1 MGKRRMFS
9 KDIVRSDAFLE
20 LPISSQALYFQ
31 LGMDTDDR
39 GYISNAKSLI
49 RMLGANQGDLE
60 PLVGKGFVLVR
71 GDSLLLQK
79 HFRLNNYIQ
88 ADRFKETT
96 YLEDLKTLFIEE
108 NGAYTIDETKAAKKA
123 YIKGNV
129 ACIQNVSNADTQ
141 VKISEV
147 NKSKDNISEDNLEKE
162 NETKI
167 DVNRYK
173 QLSLRDALAYQ
184 LVECEYITEGELLL
198 NQYSE
203 LIGTWLS
210 NRDMVDVKVKINY
223 FIEQITHLI
232 PCGKDKENRPIFK
245 RRCDQ
250 QEINYQIAN
259 KYLYF
264 KESVEKSFR
273 KFDSNENNI
282 Y

>member
-60 PLVGKGFVLVR
+60 PLVAKGFVLVR

-129 ACIQNVSNADTQ
+129 ACIQNVSNVDTQ

-147 NKSKDNISEDNLEKE
+147 NKSKDNISEDNLGKE
-162 NETKI
+162 NGTKI
-167 DVNRYK
+167 DINRYK

-184 LVECEYITEGELLL
+184 LVECEYITESELLL

-264 KESVEKSFR
+264 KESVEKNFR